1 MRPPNARFFKPTA
14 GQIHGDPN
22 FKANRFNQ
30 QILEELNACSIK
42 YQFTKWLKN
51 KGIGLVQNVAGQVP
65 GTSRKDKT

>member
-14 GQIHGDPN
+14 GQIHGDPD

>member
-30 QILEELNACSIK
+30 QILEELNACSVK

-51 KGIGLVQNVAGQVP
+51 KGIGLVQNVAGKMP
-65 GTSRKDKT
+65 GQCEGDKN